1 MCVCVGARARVC
13 QSYDSLNLCYVIKKR
28 IDRVNTFISMYE
40 LSRSGE
46 LVIYLLHSCKNFFV
60 FLAIEAKSNRKQKK
74 KKNNNNNNNILP
86 RTLKV
91 MVILQVQS
99 SCKMR
104 GKGRTSS
111 LHEGISHAH
120 IHLNQ
125 VRIDFLSSI

>member
-1 MCVCVGARARVC
+1 
-13 QSYDSLNLCYVIKKR
+13 
-28 IDRVNTFISMYE
+28 MYE

-46 LVIYLLHSCKNFFV
+46 LVIYLLHSCKNFVV

-74 KKNNNNNNNILP
+74 KKKKNNNNNNNNNNNILP

-99 SCKMR
+99 SCKVR

-120 IHLNQ
+120 IYLNQ